1 MFGQYGNFMNEP
13 TAHLASQFSQ
23 TALRHGQEY
32 LEQNVRCP
40 VSRCSWSE
48 SSCDAGDERV
58 V

>member
-13 TAHLASQFSQ
+13 TAHLAQQFGT

-40 VSRCSWSE
+40 GLSLFTVGKLTR
-48 SSCDAGDERV
+48 RR
-58 V
+58 